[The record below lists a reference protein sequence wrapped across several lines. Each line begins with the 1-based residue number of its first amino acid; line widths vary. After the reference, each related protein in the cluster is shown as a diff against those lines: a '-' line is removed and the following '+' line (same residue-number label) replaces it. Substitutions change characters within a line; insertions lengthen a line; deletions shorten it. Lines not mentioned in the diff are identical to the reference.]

1 MMFPSTDYIYM
12 SFNIKKQTYMS
23 FNTKYNIYISCNSTI
38 WRLCFH
44 KWYLQDAFPIRNTSL
59 KQWVAHVLKL
69 QSLDSENEGS
79 DSDDNS
85 KPCLRPLTF
94 PKAHG
99 MAAHVWSKP
108 LMYGGMQNVSAQII
122 DNMHLK
128 VQDTAAHRNGQDGWE
143 LQPMIRHC
151 IHPHY
156 VTGQACKLMSC

>member
-1 MMFPSTDYIYM
+1 
-12 SFNIKKQTYMS
+12 
-23 FNTKYNIYISCNSTI
+23 
-38 WRLCFH
+38 
-44 KWYLQDAFPIRNTSL
+44 
-59 KQWVAHVLKL
+59 VAHVLKL

-128 VQDTAAHRNGQDGWE
+128 VKDAEACSNGQDRWE
-143 LQPMIRHC
+143 LRALIRNRYHTSTLC
-151 IHPHY
+151 PDMQIY
-156 VTGQACKLMSC
+156 VM